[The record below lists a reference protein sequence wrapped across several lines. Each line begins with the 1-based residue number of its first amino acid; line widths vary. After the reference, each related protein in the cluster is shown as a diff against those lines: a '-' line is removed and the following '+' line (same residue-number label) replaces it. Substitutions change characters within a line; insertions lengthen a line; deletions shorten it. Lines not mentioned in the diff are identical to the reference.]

1 VEIESEKGKKERN
14 NRKAKGN
21 NGKGKGNEDTT
32 HDTRLY
38 T

>member
-1 VEIESEKGKKERN
+1 VRKVRKKETIET
-14 NRKAKGN
+14 KGN